1 MGIGWDSISIDDLVH
16 DYLLLV
22 ASTEMVVATEASSET
37 TEIQKEADWMVLAL
51 TVDSLARFLLGST

>member
-1 MGIGWDSISIDDLVH
+1 MTWD

-22 ASTEMVVATEASSET
+22 ESTEMVVATEASSET
-37 TEIQKEADWMVLAL
+37 TEIQKEADWTVLAL